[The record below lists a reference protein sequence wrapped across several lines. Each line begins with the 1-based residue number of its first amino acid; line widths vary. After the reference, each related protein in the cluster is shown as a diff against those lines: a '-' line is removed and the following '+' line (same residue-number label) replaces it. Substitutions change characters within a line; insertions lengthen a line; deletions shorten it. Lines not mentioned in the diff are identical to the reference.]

1 MDIRPLSPHT
11 VMTTRGNSK
20 NQTALV
26 KHNGKDEIQLDLSGE
41 LPQTKSNRRELSQGI
56 VASHCW

>member
-1 MDIRPLSPHT
+1 MLGECLDPLLCDLGVDIRPLSPHT

-26 KHNGKDEIQLDLSGE
+26 KHNGKEEIHLDLSG
-41 LPQTKSNRRELSQGI
+41 
-56 VASHCW
+56 